1 MEKTI
6 TTLKFVNPTNEGKI
20 INRFNTPQEA
30 SEILNLNIGRIY
42 YSCANS
48 TLIKGTN
55 FYFKG
60 VR

>member
-1 MEKTI
+1 MGKTI
-6 TTLKFVNPTNEGKI
+6 TTLKCVNPTNETI
-20 INRFNTPQEA
+20 DCLTPQEA